1 MEMKKF
7 WNFALLLALILIVGY
22 STTNFIGLS
31 RSGFDSSETLG
42 LQSFYIIGGVFA
54 FILFL
59 LQGYAIFIKDDDEYG
74 TSIGFSSQEEEEPY
88 LSIFKGFSNFQL
100 LWFSIIV
107 FLFLGLLNQTIF
119 PEQKSYTGAGVLQT
133 QQFTATDSLIY
144 STLLI
149 PVAENL
155 GSAVVIALLM
165 ISFAYFF
172 NKWNIS
178 PINYTIAIF
187 LAVPLAVG
195 IFGLGNHLLRYG
207 GRENALTSFF
217 FFWFF
222 GGLITLLT
230 KNFIPFW
237 IMHDTNNLFLDLSR
251 FFSND
256 LMFLYVGGTWV
267 VLTIGYFFTYGLKG
281 GFSGAKN

>member
-22 STTNFIGLS
+22 SMTNFIGLS

-100 LWFSIIV
+100 LWFSIII

-119 PEQKSYTGAGVLQT
+119 PEQKAYTGTKFLQS

-155 GSAVVIALLM
+155 GSAVVIALIM
-165 ISFAYFF
+165 ISFASFF
-172 NKWNIS
+172 NKWDIS
-178 PINYTIAIF
+178 PINYSIAIF
-187 LAVPLAVG
+187 LVIPSLVG
-195 IFGLGNHLLRYG
+195 IFGLGNHLLRYAG
-207 GRENALTSFF
+207 SEIALTTVF
-217 FFWFF
+217 FFWFI

-256 LMFLYVGGTWV
+256 LMLLYVGGIWV
-267 VLTIGYFFTYGLKG
+267 IITTGYFFTYGLKG
-281 GFSGAKN
+281 GFLGAKN

>member
-7 WNFALLLALILIVGY
+7 WNFALLLALILIIGY

-42 LQSFYIIGGVFA
+42 LQTFYLIGGVFA

-100 LWFSIIV
+100 LWFSIII

-119 PEQKSYTGAGVLQT
+119 PEQKAYTGTKFLQS

-155 GSAVVIALLM
+155 GSAVIIATIM
-165 ISFAYFF
+165 IFFAYFF

-178 PINYTIAIF
+178 KINYLITIF
-187 LAVPLAVG
+187 LVIPLSVG
-195 IFGLGNHLLRYG
+195 IYGLGNHLLRYAG
-207 GRENALTSFF
+207 SEIAL
-217 FFWFF
+217 
-222 GGLITLLT
+222 
-230 KNFIPFW
+230 
-237 IMHDTNNLFLDLSR
+237 
-251 FFSND
+251 
-256 LMFLYVGGTWV
+256 
-267 VLTIGYFFTYGLKG
+267 
-281 GFSGAKN
+281 